1 VTVGDAIRPARPTLD
16 RLDDDEPEPW
26 HQPGVFVGGPHPAL
40 SRGARGVSPEALPLA
55 FADEVRSA
63 RARTAVAVGAAGALA
78 SGAGGMVLSLLAMAG
93 GLQAVMVGGFGFVG
107 GAVLLSLGL
116 VSLALVA
123 ARSPRGPEQGALAAA
138 RSPLPGDTLRTVA
151 AVLAGLALL
160 AGIGGM
166 GLSFLVL
173 AVGGTVEIV
182 AGGAGF
188 VAGALLVHGGGI
200 AAALLGLEPHR

>member
-1 VTVGDAIRPARPTLD
+1 M
-16 RLDDDEPEPW
+16 
-26 HQPGVFVGGPHPAL
+26 
-40 SRGARGVSPEALPLA
+40 
-55 FADEVRSA
+55 RSA
-63 RARTAVAVGAAGALA
+63 RARTAVAIGAALALA
-78 SGAGGMVLSLLAMAG
+78 SGAGGMVLSLVAMAG

-138 RSPLPGDTLRTVA
+138 RSPLPGDTLRTA

-160 AGIGGM
+160 AGTGGM